1 MMTVLTRRAPVV
13 SAALAALVA
22 MLAMCPC
29 AALAQTGV
37 VNNGASGGTLNM
49 RVEPSR
55 DSRSL
60 GSFYSGT
67 QVEIVADAGS
77 GWSEVSIGKGAGIVS
92 GYMMSSFLET
102 DSAMDLVT
110 DATYDMRVVSPYGT
124 QSVVL
129 RSRPSDSYDAV
140 AMLEVGDEVRVIGV
154 SGDFYYVRVNN
165 DAVGC
170 LSDDELN

>member
-1 MMTVLTRRAPVV
+1 MTVFTRPASAVV
-13 SAALAALVA
+13 LALLVAALAL
-22 MLAMCPC
+22 CPC
-29 AALAQTGV
+29 AALADTALV
-37 VNNGASGGTLNM
+37 DNGSAAGSKLNM
-49 RVEPSR
+49 RSEPSR

-77 GWSEVSIGKGAGIVS
+77 GWSEVTIGNGTGSIS
-92 GYMMSSFLET
+92 GYMMSDYLAT
-102 DSAMDLVT
+102 GSAMDSVT

-140 AMLEVGDEVRVIGV
+140 AMLEVGEAVRVIGV
-154 SGDFYYVRVNN
+154 SGDFYYVRVDN

>member
-1 MMTVLTRRAPVV
+1 MTVFTRAVMTLLV
-13 SAALAALVA
+13 AALAL
-22 MLAMCPC
+22 CPC
-29 AALAQTGV
+29 AALAQSALV
-37 VNNGASGGTLNM
+37 DNGGSAGSKLNM
-49 RVEPSR
+49 RSGPSR
-55 DSRSL
+55 DSSSL

-77 GWSEVSIGKGAGIVS
+77 GWSEVSIGSGLGSVS
-92 GYMMSSFLET
+92 GYMMSEYLATGSDM
-102 DSAMDLVT
+102 DSVIDG
-110 DATYDMRVVSPYGT
+110 TYDMRVVSPYGT

-140 AMLEVGDEVRVIGV
+140 AMLEVGEAVRVIGV